1 MGEYRRGTKADIEN
15 ILDFADMVFSMS
27 SGSTDFEEILPKAY
41 SGERSDVVMHH
52 MICEEGTIRAL
63 IDVYP
68 ETLEIDGQFLKC
80 AYIGTVS
87 VHHKSRGK
95 GYMIELM
102 DKAEEDLRAQGFDML
117 ILDGSRKR
125 YQHYGFEKSGIK
137 YCFNLTENSIRNSGI
152 QETDTSGLHFEL
164 IENEDD
170 ELLDTIYGFY
180 QKRHVI
186 IRDRESFYLCTKSW
200 SADLYAVVQ
209 KEQCI
214 GYLNVSADGAS
225 VYEIGLAQEQMLPAV
240 LAVYMSEMDIE
251 ELGVNVGMDEMDK
264 IPFLDEVSDYYTMS
278 MSHQIKILD
287 YEHTLTFL
295 FLWKRQ
301 YSTLA
306 DGHYVVGIE
315 EAGVQ
320 TCYKIDVSGKNICV
334 EQTTEAPD
342 AVFDRLSLVRKLTT
356 GYYYAAV
363 LDEKEALRNAPSDW
377 FPLPFFLPEADAF

>member
-1 MGEYRRGTKADIEN
+1 MGEYRRGTKADIED

-41 SGERSDVVMHH
+41 SKERSDVVMHH
-52 MICEEGTIRAL
+52 LIYEGGAIRAL

-68 ETLEIDGQFLKC
+68 EILEIEGQFLKC

-102 DKAEEDLRAQGFDML
+102 AKVEEDLRAQEFDML

-125 YQHYGFEKSGIK
+125 YQHYGFEKAGIK
-137 YCFNLTENSIRNSGI
+137 YCFNLTENSIRHSGI
-152 QETDTSGLHFEL
+152 QESDTSGLHFEL
-164 IENEDD
+164 IENEGDK
-170 ELLDTIYGFY
+170 LLDTIYGLY
-180 QKRHVI
+180 QKRHVT

-200 SADLYAVVQ
+200 NADLYAVMQ

-214 GYLNVSADGAS
+214 GYLNVSADAAS
-225 VYEIGLAQEQMLPAV
+225 VYEIGLAQEQMLPTV
-240 LAVYMSEMDIE
+240 LAAYMSEMDIE
-251 ELGVNVGMDEMDK
+251 ELGINVGMDEMDK
-264 IPFLDEVSDYYTMS
+264 IPLLDEISDYYTLS
-278 MSHQIKILD
+278 MSHQVKILN
-287 YEHTLTFL
+287 YEHTLFFL
-295 FLWKRQ
+295 FLWKRK
-301 YSTLA
+301 YSTLV
-306 DGHYVVGIE
+306 DGHYVIGIE
-315 EAGVQ
+315 EADAQ

-334 EQTTEAPD
+334 EQTTEAPN
-342 AVFDRLSLVRKLTT
+342 AFFDRLSLVRKLTT

-363 LDEKEALRNAPSDW
+363 LDEKEALRNAPTGW